1 MRVLNISSVDY
12 ANMSHNNAQAL
23 RSIGIDCDDWTMS
36 VHAFQYTSQSQVVT
50 AKHIMER
57 FLEYDVIQLFHSC
70 EKTYMLIMAHPNI
83 VVYHTGTRYR
93 MNKRYYDNLY
103 MGRTIATD
111 QCEFLLHD
119 PTMMYVAP
127 HTTLQ
132 PAQRPYRTKLRIAH
146 YPSNHLV
153 KGTKTIQRLLEPFKD
168 RFEIDINTNREPH
181 EKNLYRIGLADIY
194 IELFNPTQNG
204 QPYGCFGVT
213 AFEATAMG
221 VMVVTNNVNR
231 QAYENVYG
239 AHPFLTP
246 NDEMAFIQAIESLA
260 VPREQFDAKR
270 EELHAGFRD
279 KHSIKATGERIKQI
293 INEGIKSK
301 VGAGN
306 H

>member
-1 MRVLNISSVDY
+1 
-12 ANMSHNNAQAL
+12 
-23 RSIGIDCDDWTMS
+23 
-36 VHAFQYTSQSQVVT
+36 
-50 AKHIMER
+50 MER

-119 PTMMYVAP
+119 PSMMYVAP
-127 HTTLQ
+127 HTTLIQ
-132 PAQRPYRTKLRIAH
+132 AQRPYRTKLRIAH

-153 KGTKTIQRLLEPFKD
+153 KGTKTIQRLLEPFRD
-168 RFEIDINTNREPH
+168 RFDIDINTNREPH

-260 VPREQFDAKR
+260 VPREQFDAMR
-270 EELHAGFRD
+270 EDLHAGFSD
-279 KHSIKATGERIKQI
+279 KHSIQATGERIKQI
-293 INEGIKSK
+293 IDENYS
-301 VGAGN
+301 N
-306 H
+306 N

>member
-1 MRVLNISSVDY
+1 MRVLNVCSVDH

-23 RSIGIDCDDWTMS
+23 RSIGIQCDDWTMS
-36 VHAFQYTSQSQVVT
+36 IHSFQYRSQSTIVT
-50 AKHIMER
+50 AKDIIRQYMN
-57 FLEYDVIQLFHSC
+57 YDVIQLFHSC
-70 EKTYMLIMAHPNI
+70 EKTYMLIMSHPNI

-93 MNKRYYDNLY
+93 MNKRYYDQLY
-103 MGRTIATD
+103 QGRVIATD

-146 YPSNHLV
+146 YPSNYQV

-213 AFEATAMG
+213 AFEATALG
-221 VMVVTNNVNR
+221 AVVVTNNLNR
-231 QAYENVYG
+231 KAYEDVYG
-239 AHPFLTP
+239 EHPFLTP
-246 NDEMAFIQAIESLA
+246 NDEMSFIQTIESLDI
-260 VPREQFDAKR
+260 PRDEFDAIRTK
-270 EELHAGFRD
+270 LHKGFHN
-279 KHSIKATGERIKQI
+279 KHSIEATGKRIKQI
-293 INEGIKSK
+293 IDH
-301 VGAGN
+301 VR
-306 H
+306 

>member
-119 PTMMYVAP
+119 PSMMYVAP
-127 HTTLQ
+127 HTTLIQ
-132 PAQRPYRTKLRIAH
+132 AQRPYRTKLRIAH

-260 VPREQFDAKR
+260 VPREQFDAMR
-270 EELHAGFRD
+270 EDLHAGFRD
-279 KHSIKATGERIKQI
+279 KHSIQATGERIKQI
-293 INEGIKSK
+293 IDENYS
-301 VGAGN
+301 N
-306 H
+306 N

>member
-119 PTMMYVAP
+119 VSMLYVAP
-127 HTTLQ
+127 HTTLIQ
-132 PAQRPYRTKLRIAH
+132 AQRPYRTKLRIAH

-153 KGTKTIQRLLEPFKD
+153 KGTKTIQRLLEPFRD

-231 QAYENVYG
+231 QAYEDVYG

-260 VPREQFDAKR
+260 VPREQFDAMR

-279 KHSIKATGERIKQI
+279 KHSIQATGERIKQI
-293 INEGIKSK
+293 IDENYS
-301 VGAGN
+301 N
-306 H
+306 N

>member
-57 FLEYDVIQLFHSC
+57 FVEYDVIQLFHSC

-119 PTMMYVAP
+119 PSMLYVAP

-153 KGTKTIQRLLEPFKD
+153 KGTKTIQRLLEPFRD

-231 QAYENVYG
+231 QAYEDVYG

-260 VPREQFDAKR
+260 VPREQFDAMR
-270 EELHAGFRD
+270 EEMHAGFRD
-279 KHSIKATGERIKQI
+279 KHSIQATGERIKQI
-293 INEGIKSK
+293 IDENYS
-301 VGAGN
+301 N
-306 H
+306 N

>member
-36 VHAFQYTSQSQVVT
+36 VHAFQYTSQSEVVT

-57 FLEYDVIQLFHSC
+57 FLEYNVIQLFHSC

-119 PTMMYVAP
+119 PSMLYVAP

-153 KGTKTIQRLLEPFKD
+153 KGTKTIQRLLEPFRD
-168 RFEIDINTNREPH
+168 RFDIDINTNREPH

-231 QAYENVYG
+231 QAYEDVYG

-246 NDEMAFIQAIESLA
+246 NDEMAFIQSIESLA
-260 VPREQFDAKR
+260 VPREQFDAMR
-270 EELHAGFRD
+270 EELHAGFRV
-279 KHSIKATGERIKQI
+279 KHSIQATGERIKQI
-293 INEGIKSK
+293 IDENYS
-301 VGAGN
+301 N
-306 H
+306 N

>member
-12 ANMSHNNAQAL
+12 ANMSHNNAQTL
-23 RSIGIDCDDWTMS
+23 RFIGIDCDDWTMS
-36 VHAFQYTSQSQVVT
+36 VHAFQYTSQSEVVT

-119 PTMMYVAP
+119 PSMMYVAP
-127 HTTLQ
+127 HTTLIQ
-132 PAQRPYRTKLRIAH
+132 AQRPYRTKLRIAH

-153 KGTKTIQRLLEPFKD
+153 KGTKTIQRLLEPFRD
-168 RFEIDINTNREPH
+168 RFDIDINTNREPH

-260 VPREQFDAKR
+260 VPREQFDAMR
-270 EELHAGFRD
+270 EDLHAGFRD
-279 KHSIKATGERIKQI
+279 KHSIQATGERIKQI
-293 INEGIKSK
+293 IDENYS
-301 VGAGN
+301 N
-306 H
+306 N

>member
-23 RSIGIDCDDWTMS
+23 RFIGIDCDDWTMS
-36 VHAFQYTSQSQVVT
+36 VHAFQYSSQSEVVT
-50 AKHIMER
+50 AKHIMDR

-93 MNKRYYDNLY
+93 MNKRYYDELY

-119 PTMMYVAP
+119 PSMLYVAP

-181 EKNLYRIGLADIY
+181 AKNLYRIGLADIY

-221 VMVVTNNVNR
+221 GVVVTNNVNR
-231 QAYENVYG
+231 QAYEDVYG

-246 NDEMAFIQAIESLA
+246 NDEMSFIQAIESLA
-260 VPREQFDAKR
+260 VPREQFDAIR
-270 EELHAGFRD
+270 QDLHKGFMD
-279 KHSIKATGERIKQI
+279 KHSIQATGERIKQI
-293 INEGIKSK
+293 IDENYS
-301 VGAGN
+301 N
-306 H
+306 N

>member
-50 AKHIMER
+50 AKDIMER

-119 PTMMYVAP
+119 PSMLYVAP

-132 PAQRPYRTKLRIAH
+132 PAQRPYRNKLSIAH

-231 QAYENVYG
+231 QAYEDVYG

-260 VPREQFDAKR
+260 VPREQFDAMR

-279 KHSIKATGERIKQI
+279 KHSIQATGKRIKQI
-293 INEGIKSK
+293 IDEGIKR
-301 VGAGN
+301 
-306 H
+306 

>member
-1 MRVLNISSVDY
+1 MRVLNVSSVDY
-12 ANMSHNNAQAL
+12 ANMSHNNAEAL
-23 RSIGIDCDDWTMS
+23 RSIGIQCDDWTMS
-36 VHAFQYTSQSQVVT
+36 VHAFQYTSQSELVT

-57 FLEYDVIQLFHSC
+57 YMDYDVIQLFHSC

-93 MNKRYYDNLY
+93 MNKRYYDDLY
-103 MGRTIATD
+103 QGRIIATD

-119 PTMMYVAP
+119 STMRYVAP
-127 HTTLQ
+127 HITLQ

-146 YPSNHLV
+146 YPSNHQV

-213 AFEATAMG
+213 AFEATALG
-221 VMVVTNNVNR
+221 AVVVTNNLNR
-231 QAYENVYG
+231 KAYEDVYG
-239 AHPFLTP
+239 EHPFLTP
-246 NDEMAFIQAIESLA
+246 NDEMSFIQTIESLDM
-260 VPREQFDAKR
+260 PRDEFKEMR
-270 EELHAGFRD
+270 NRLHFGFRG
-279 KHSIKATGERIKQI
+279 KHSIESTGKRIKQI
-293 INEGIKSK
+293 IDEIQRN
-301 VGAGN
+301 N
-306 H
+306 

>member
-57 FLEYDVIQLFHSC
+57 FIEYDVIQLFHSC

-119 PTMMYVAP
+119 SSMLYVAP

-146 YPSNHLV
+146 YPSNHLI
-153 KGTKTIQRLLEPFKD
+153 KGTKTIQSLLEPFKD

-231 QAYENVYG
+231 QAYEDVYG

-260 VPREQFDAKR
+260 VPREQFDAMR
-270 EELHAGFRD
+270 EDLHAGFRD
-279 KHSIKATGERIKQI
+279 KHSIQATGERIKQI
-293 INEGIKSK
+293 IDENYS
-301 VGAGN
+301 N
-306 H
+306 N

>member
-57 FLEYDVIQLFHSC
+57 FVEYDVIQLFHSC

-119 PTMMYVAP
+119 PSMLYVAP
-127 HTTLQ
+127 HTTLTQ
-132 PAQRPYRTKLRIAH
+132 AKRPYRTKLRIAH

-153 KGTKTIQRLLEPFKD
+153 KGTKTIQRLLEPFRD
-168 RFEIDINTNREPH
+168 RFDIDINTNREPH

-260 VPREQFDAKR
+260 VPREQFDAMR
-270 EELHAGFRD
+270 EDVHAGFRD
-279 KHSIKATGERIKQI
+279 KHSIQATGERIKQI
-293 INEGIKSK
+293 IDENYS
-301 VGAGN
+301 N
-306 H
+306 N

>member
-57 FLEYDVIQLFHSC
+57 FIEYDVIQLFHSC

-119 PTMMYVAP
+119 SSMLYVAP

-146 YPSNHLV
+146 YPSNHLI

-231 QAYENVYG
+231 QAYEDVYG

-260 VPREQFDAKR
+260 VPREQFDAMR
-270 EELHAGFRD
+270 EDLHAGFRD
-279 KHSIKATGERIKQI
+279 KHSIQATGERIKQI
-293 INEGIKSK
+293 IDENYS
-301 VGAGN
+301 N
-306 H
+306 N

>member
-23 RSIGIDCDDWTMS
+23 RSIGIQCDDWTMS
-36 VHAFQYTSQSQVVT
+36 VHAFQYSSQSEIVT

-57 FLEYDVIQLFHSC
+57 YLEYDVIQLFHSC

-93 MNKRYYDNLY
+93 MNKRYYDSLY
-103 MGRTIATD
+103 QGRTIATD

-127 HTTLQ
+127 HTTLTQ
-132 PAQRPYRTKLRIAH
+132 AQRPYRTKLRIAH
-146 YPSNHLV
+146 YPSSHV
-153 KGTKTIQRLLEPFKD
+153 IKGTNTIQRLLEPFKD

-181 EKNLYRIGLADIY
+181 AKNLYRIGLADIY

-213 AFEATAMG
+213 AFEATALG
-221 VMVVTNNVNR
+221 CVVVTNNLNR
-231 QAYENVYG
+231 KAYEDVYG
-239 AHPFLTP
+239 EHPFFTP
-246 NDEMAFIQAIESLA
+246 NDEMSFIQAIESLA
-260 VPREQFDAKR
+260 VQRDEFDAIRTK
-270 EELHAGFRD
+270 LHKGFHD
-279 KHSIKATGERIKQI
+279 KHSIQATGERIKQI
-293 INEGIKSK
+293 IDESNGS
-301 VGAGN
+301 

>member
-12 ANMSHNNAQAL
+12 ANMSHNNAHAL
-23 RSIGIDCDDWTMS
+23 RSIGIQCDDWTMS
-36 VHAFQYTSQSQVVT
+36 VHAFQYTSQSEVVT
-50 AKHIMER
+50 AKHIMEHY
-57 FLEYDVIQLFHSC
+57 LNYDVIQLFHSC

-93 MNKRYYDNLY
+93 MNKRYYDSLY
-103 MGRTIATD
+103 QGRTIATD

-127 HTTLQ
+127 HTTLTQ
-132 PAQRPYRTKLRIAH
+132 AQRPYRTKLRIAH
-146 YPSNHLV
+146 YPSNYQV

-213 AFEATAMG
+213 AFEATALG
-221 VMVVTNNVNR
+221 AVVVTNNLNR
-231 QAYENVYG
+231 KAYEDVYG
-239 AHPFLTP
+239 EHPFLTP
-246 NDEMAFIQAIESLA
+246 NDEMSFIQAIESLA
-260 VPREQFDAKR
+260 VQREEFDAIRTK
-270 EELHAGFRD
+270 LHAGFHD
-279 KHSIKATGERIKQI
+279 KHSIQATGERIKQI
-293 INEGIKSK
+293 IDESK
-301 VGAGN
+301 
-306 H
+306 

>member
-36 VHAFQYTSQSQVVT
+36 VHAFQYTSQSEVVT

-119 PTMMYVAP
+119 PSMMYVAP
-127 HTTLQ
+127 HTTLIQ
-132 PAQRPYRTKLRIAH
+132 AQRPYRTKLRIAH

-153 KGTKTIQRLLEPFKD
+153 KGTKTIQRLLEPFRD
-168 RFEIDINTNREPH
+168 RFDIDINTNREPH

-260 VPREQFDAKR
+260 VPREQFDAMR
-270 EELHAGFRD
+270 EDLHAGFSD
-279 KHSIKATGERIKQI
+279 KHSIQATGERIKQI
-293 INEGIKSK
+293 IDENYS
-301 VGAGN
+301 N
-306 H
+306 N

>member
-50 AKHIMER
+50 AKHIMQR

-231 QAYENVYG
+231 QAYEDVYG

-260 VPREQFDAKR
+260 VPREQFDAMR
-270 EELHAGFRD
+270 EEMHAGFRD
-279 KHSIKATGERIKQI
+279 KHSIQATGERIKQI
-293 INEGIKSK
+293 IDENYS
-301 VGAGN
+301 N
-306 H
+306 N

>member
-36 VHAFQYTSQSQVVT
+36 VHAFQYTSQSEVVT
-50 AKHIMER
+50 AKHIMEHY
-57 FLEYDVIQLFHSC
+57 LDYDVIQLFHSC

-93 MNKRYYDNLY
+93 MNKRYYDSLY
-103 MGRTIATD
+103 QGRTIATD

-127 HTTLQ
+127 HTTLTQ
-132 PAQRPYRTKLRIAH
+132 AQRPYRTKLRIAH
-146 YPSNHLV
+146 YPSNYQV

-213 AFEATAMG
+213 AFEATALG
-221 VMVVTNNVNR
+221 TVVVTNNLNR
-231 QAYENVYG
+231 KAYEDVYG
-239 AHPFLTP
+239 EHPFLTP
-246 NDEMAFIQAIESLA
+246 NDEMSFIQAIESLA
-260 VPREQFDAKR
+260 VQRDEFDTIRTK
-270 EELHAGFRD
+270 LHAGFHD
-279 KHSIKATGERIKQI
+279 KHSIQATGERIKHI
-293 INEGIKSK
+293 IDESK
-301 VGAGN
+301 
-306 H
+306 

>member
-12 ANMSHNNAQAL
+12 ANMSHNNAQTL
-23 RSIGIDCDDWTMS
+23 RFIGIDCDDWTMS
-36 VHAFQYTSQSQVVT
+36 VHAFQYTSQSEVVT

-119 PTMMYVAP
+119 VSMLYVAP

-146 YPSNHLV
+146 YPSNHLI

-231 QAYENVYG
+231 QAYEDVYG

-260 VPREQFDAKR
+260 VPREQFDAMR
-270 EELHAGFRD
+270 EDLHAGFRD
-279 KHSIKATGERIKQI
+279 KHSIQATGERIKQI
-293 INEGIKSK
+293 IDENYS
-301 VGAGN
+301 N
-306 H
+306 N

>member
-231 QAYENVYG
+231 QAYEDVYG

-260 VPREQFDAKR
+260 VPREQFDAMR
-270 EELHAGFRD
+270 EEMHAGFRD
-279 KHSIKATGERIKQI
+279 KHSIQATGERIKQI
-293 INEGIKSK
+293 IDENYS
-301 VGAGN
+301 N
-306 H
+306 N